1 METITKRLTNEEVIN
16 LITNEELKKV
26 LSKMLVKYT
35 SLIELSYDGREEG
48 NISEIAVYSECFEKH
63 ELKTLFQ
70 FCFYYDAVVYN
81 KKKEMMVIH
90 LDMEL

>member
-1 METITKRLTNEEVIN
+1 METTITKLTNEEVIN

-26 LSKMLVKYT
+26 LSGILRKYE
-35 SLIELSYDGREEG
+35 SLIELSHDGRQEG
-48 NISEIAVYSECFEKH
+48 NISEIAVFSECFEKN

-81 KKKEMMVIH
+81 KKREMMVIH
-90 LDMEL
+90 LDIDL